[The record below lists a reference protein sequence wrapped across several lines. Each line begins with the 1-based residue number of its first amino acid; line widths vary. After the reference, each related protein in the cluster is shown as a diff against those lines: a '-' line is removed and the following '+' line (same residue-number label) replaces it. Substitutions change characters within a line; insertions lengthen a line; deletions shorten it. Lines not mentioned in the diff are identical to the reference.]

1 MLMLSDAEIQ
11 DWWSAPKDDSL
22 SGGQIAGIVV
32 SNPLF
37 NSLSLSLTVSA
48 DSQIGSV
55 AGAAL
60 IGLAIWF
67 LVRRRKRSRTRR
79 SGSDAEKLQS

>member
-1 MLMLSDAEIQ
+1 MLMLSDAEIE

-32 SNPLF
+32 RNA
-37 NSLSLSLTVSA
+37 LTLIVSA
-48 DSQIGSV
+48 DSQVGSV

>member
-1 MLMLSDAEIQ
+1 MLSDAEIE

-32 SNPLF
+32 RNALI
-37 NSLSLSLTVSA
+37 LTVSA